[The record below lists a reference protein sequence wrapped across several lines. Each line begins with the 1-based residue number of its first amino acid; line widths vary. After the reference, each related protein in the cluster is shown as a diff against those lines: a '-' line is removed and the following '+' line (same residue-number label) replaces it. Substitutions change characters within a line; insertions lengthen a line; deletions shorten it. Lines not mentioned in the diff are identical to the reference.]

1 MRKLPISKARVH
13 VEMDYYLSGSV
24 LAGTVTSGV
33 TEVRSEFE
41 VISDAPEEDVAYV
54 IRLAK
59 QGCFA
64 ERLVETAV
72 PIKSTLKLN
81 GKEATGHGMPVEERL
96 RVAE

>member
-1 MRKLPISKARVH
+1 MRKLNIREARVH

-24 LAGTVTSGV
+24 LAGTVSSGV

-41 VISDAPEEDVAYV
+41 VSSDEAEEAIAEV

-59 QGCFA
+59 RGCFA

-72 PIKSTLKLN
+72 PIKSALKLN
-81 GKEATGHGMPVEERL
+81 GKEATSRL
-96 RVAE
+96 E

>member
-1 MRKLPISKARVH
+1 MRKVAINEARVH

-24 LAGTVTSGV
+24 LAGTVNSGV

-41 VISDAPEEDVAYV
+41 VSSDAPEEDIAYV

-59 QGCFA
+59 RGCFA

-72 PIKSTLKLN
+72 PIKSALRLN
-81 GKEATGHGMPVEERL
+81 GKEATDCLE
-96 RVAE
+96 

>member
-1 MRKLPISKARVH
+1 MRRIAISKARVH

-33 TEVRSEFE
+33 TGVRSEFE
-41 VISDAPEEDVAYV
+41 VDSDADEEEVAYV

-59 QGCFA
+59 RGCFA

-72 PIKSTLKLN
+72 PIKSALRLN
-81 GKEATGHGMPVEERL
+81 GKEATNLLE
-96 RVAE
+96 

>member
-1 MRKLPISKARVH
+1 MRKIVIDSARVH

-33 TEVRSEFE
+33 TEVRSDFE
-41 VISDAPEEDVAYV
+41 VTADADEEDIAYV

-59 QGCFA
+59 RGCFA

-72 PIKSTLKLN
+72 PIKSTLTLN
-81 GKEATGHGMPVEERL
+81 GKEATNLLE
-96 RVAE
+96 

>member
-1 MRKLPISKARVH
+1 MRKIVIDSARVH

-33 TEVRSEFE
+33 TEVRSEFD
-41 VISDAPEEDVAYV
+41 VTADADEEDIAYV

-59 QGCFA
+59 RGCFA

-72 PIKSTLKLN
+72 PIKSTLRLN
-81 GKEATGHGMPVEERL
+81 GKEATDLLE
-96 RVAE
+96 

>member
-1 MRKLPISKARVH
+1 MRKLSIKKARVH

-24 LAGTVTSGV
+24 LAGTVNSGV
-33 TEVRSEFE
+33 TEVRSRFD
-41 VISDAPEEDVAYV
+41 VSSDEPEEDIAYV

-72 PIKSTLKLN
+72 PIKSELVLN
-81 GKEATGHGMPVEERL
+81 GKEATDRL
-96 RVAE
+96 LPETEVGG

>member
-1 MRKLPISKARVH
+1 MRKIAIDSARVH

-24 LAGTVTSGV
+24 LAGTVASGV

-41 VISDAPEEDVAYV
+41 VNSDAHEEDIAYV

-59 QGCFA
+59 RGCFA

-72 PIKSTLKLN
+72 PIKSALRLN
-81 GKEATGHGMPVEERL
+81 GKEATDL
-96 RVAE
+96 LD

>member
-1 MRKLPISKARVH
+1 MRKLSIKKARVH

-24 LAGTVTSGV
+24 LSGTVASGV
-33 TEVRSEFE
+33 TEVRSRFD
-41 VISDAPEEDVAYV
+41 VSSDEPEEDIAYV

-72 PIKSTLKLN
+72 PIRSTLILN
-81 GKEATGHGMPVEERL
+81 DKEATDRL
-96 RVAE
+96 QSETELEDNS

>member
-1 MRKLPISKARVH
+1 MRKLSIREARVH

-24 LAGTVTSGV
+24 LAGTVSSGV

-41 VISDAPEEDVAYV
+41 VSSDEAEEAIAEV

-59 QGCFA
+59 RGCFA

-72 PIKSTLKLN
+72 PIKSALKLN
-81 GKEATGHGMPVEERL
+81 GKEATSRL
-96 RVAE
+96 E

>member
-41 VISDAPEEDVAYV
+41 VISDAHEEDIAYV

-81 GKEATGHGMPVEERL
+81 GKEATSCLE
-96 RVAE
+96 

>member
-1 MRKLPISKARVH
+1 MRKLTIKSARVH

-24 LAGTVTSGV
+24 LAATVNSGV

-41 VISDAPEEDVAYV
+41 VSSDEPEEDIAYV

-59 QGCFA
+59 RGCFA

-72 PIKSTLKLN
+72 PIKSKLKLN
-81 GKEATGHGMPVEERL
+81 GKEATSLLEE
-96 RVAE
+96 

>member
-1 MRKLPISKARVH
+1 MRKLTISKAWVH

-24 LAGTVTSGV
+24 LAGTVNSGV

-41 VISDAPEEDVAYV
+41 VSSDEPEEDIAYV
-54 IRLAK
+54 VRLAK

-72 PIKSTLKLN
+72 PIKSTLRLN
-81 GKEATGHGMPVEERL
+81 GKEATS
-96 RVAE
+96 

>member
-1 MRKLPISKARVH
+1 MRKIVIDSARVR

-41 VISDAPEEDVAYV
+41 VTADADEKDIAYV

-59 QGCFA
+59 RGCFA

-72 PIKSTLKLN
+72 PIKSTLTLN
-81 GKEATGHGMPVEERL
+81 GKEATNLLE
-96 RVAE
+96 

>member
-1 MRKLPISKARVH
+1 MRKIVIDSARVH

-41 VISDAPEEDVAYV
+41 VTADADEEDIAYV

-59 QGCFA
+59 RGCFA

-81 GKEATGHGMPVEERL
+81 GKEATDLLE
-96 RVAE
+96 

>member
-1 MRKLPISKARVH
+1 MRKIVIGKARVH

-41 VISDAPEEDVAYV
+41 VTADADEEDIAYV

-59 QGCFA
+59 RGCFA

-81 GKEATGHGMPVEERL
+81 GKEATDLLE
-96 RVAE
+96 

>member
-1 MRKLPISKARVH
+1 MRKLSIKKARVH

-24 LAGTVTSGV
+24 LAGTVNSGV
-33 TEVRSEFE
+33 TEVRSRFD
-41 VISDAPEEDVAYV
+41 VSSDEPEEDIAYV

-72 PIKSTLKLN
+72 PIKSELVLN
-81 GKEATGHGMPVEERL
+81 GKEATDHLLPETEVGG
-96 RVAE
+96 